1 VHLLASLWPGSRHA
15 DRNQLASSGALC
27 LLSACA
33 RTLLSFDAMIVD
45 FLPLKPVP
53 VIDMVNTS
61 AVTSAV
67 RIIIDSKAVQELE
80 CLAAT
85 FRRALSSRKPIP

>member
-1 VHLLASLWPGSRHA
+1 MHVNLLASLWPGSRHA
-15 DRNQLASSGALC
+15 DRNQLASS
-27 LLSACA
+27 

-67 RIIIDSKAVQELE
+67 RIIIDSKVVQELE